1 MHQGAGNSI
10 GGTYPRGVEALLPG
24 LEDRLD
30 APGYGF
36 VQGHHLRA
44 REGFSRRGVVILA
57 AVIVQARHG
66 SPRSR
71 CSSSNA
77 APSSRVLLRFALA
90 LSPSFRS
97 GVWTLSDFHP
107 VLVGGYIGREGLESL
122 ACLFGVVGS
131 GDWRGV

>member
-1 MHQGAGNSI
+1 VRKGKGGLGDLGDVDVVVERPVGGA
-10 GGTYPRGVEALLPG
+10 
-24 LEDRLD
+24 
-30 APGYGF
+30 
-36 VQGHHLRA
+36 
-44 REGFSRRGVVILA
+44 VVIFA

-107 VLVGGYIGREGLESL
+107 GLVGGYIGRDWNRLPAL
-122 ACLFGVVGS
+122 AAFLASWGRLPWLHFF
-131 GDWRGV
+131 

>member
-1 MHQGAGNSI
+1 VRKGKGGLGDLGDVDVVVERPVGGA
-10 GGTYPRGVEALLPG
+10 
-24 LEDRLD
+24 
-30 APGYGF
+30 
-36 VQGHHLRA
+36 
-44 REGFSRRGVVILA
+44 VVILA

-77 APSSRVLLRFALA
+77 APRSRVLLRFALA

-107 VLVGGYIGREGLESL
+107 VLVGGYIGRKGLESL
-122 ACLFGVVGS
+122 ACRGCPFGVVGS